1 MRMSLFTLYQAN
13 VRGEKFNSLYPN
25 ECVIEDEFDLECAT
39 TKDYVCAKYK
49 NGHRSNAEF
58 ICADCLP
65 LDCDN
70 DRYGDD
76 PHNWITPQDVAD
88 NFPDVAFAVQYS
100 KSHNIDKYD
109 QETGEF
115 IASARPRFHVLFPI
129 DVTDNAAEYKD
140 IKERVNALFPFF
152 DTNAMDAARFL
163 FGTAD
168 PEVEIFNG
176 DLNLSQFLRQEAE
189 LDAFMDAGDDF
200 EVIPMGSRN
209 STLNHYAGK
218 ILIRMGDVPE
228 AYDQYLRLVDRCE
241 GTLSDR
247 EVESIWNS
255 ALKFYKVVSSQPG
268 YVPPEVY
275 NDPTDYCPDGFTHAD
290 EAQVLAK
297 HFVNELRYSPATQFL
312 RYRDGYW
319 QETKTGA
326 RSVTHELTD
335 RQVRDST
342 RQLKEAKR
350 NLAQFH
356 EGKQLLKAKRLGA
369 IDLADFPPEVG
380 PAFKAFKRAKE
391 YQTFA
396 VNYRNTKNITGTL
409 TEVAPLVE
417 VEPSELNA
425 DPYLLNTPAGT
436 YDLRKGTAG
445 LRDHSPT
452 DLITKITAVS
462 PSTDGMDMWLDSLE
476 ATFCGDQELID
487 YVQKVC
493 GLILIGKVYLEAIII
508 AYGSG
513 RNGKSTFWE
522 TVSNVLGTYSGKV
535 SASTLTY
542 RSYGNVKN
550 ELADAFGKRFLVA
563 SEMQSGARLNDSM
576 IKQLCSTDAIY
587 AEKKYKDPFTF
598 IPSHTLVLYTNHL
611 PRVSESDNGTLR
623 RLIVIPF
630 EAVFPEDKDHT
641 EDFKE
646 RLFDTAGGAC
656 LYWMIEGAEKVVQC
670 RFLLDQPEC
679 VKKAIASYVEENDWL
694 GQFLD
699 DECVVDDDEEAPAQE
714 LYMAYRSYSDDMGL
728 VPRRPADFYK
738 ELEQAGYYRKTH
750 NRRKYVCGLRLKT
763 SGELADLE
771 AEEYDPLLD

>member
-1 MRMSLFTLYQAN
+1 MSLFTLYQAN

-25 ECVIEDEFDLECAT
+25 ECPIEDEFDLEYAT

-129 DVTDNAAEYKD
+129 DVTDNASEYKD

-255 ALKFYKVVSSQPG
+255 ARKFYKVVSSQPG

-275 NDPTDYCPDGFTHAD
+275 NDPTDYEPDEYTHKS
-290 EAQVLAK
+290 EAKVLAQ
-297 HFVNELRYSPATQFL
+297 HFINELRYSPATQFL

-326 RSVTHELTD
+326 RTVVHELTD
-335 RQVRDST
+335 RQIRDAT
-342 RQLKEAKR
+342 RRVGATKKVLSESSEGKKLLRGRGATALKSGAFSIELEGQYNKYKEA
-350 NLAQFH
+350 Q
-356 EGKQLLKAKRLGA
+356 EYLKFA
-369 IDLADFPPEVG
+369 IN
-380 PAFKAFKRAKE
+380 
-391 YQTFA
+391 YQ
-396 VNYRNTKNITGTL
+396 NTRNITGTL
-409 TEVAPLVE
+409 TEVAPMVE

-436 YDLRKGTAG
+436 YDLRKGVAG

-452 DLITKITAVS
+452 DLITKVTAVS
-462 PSTDGMDMWLDSLE
+462 PSTDGMDMWLASLE
-476 ATFCGDQELID
+476 ATFCGDQDLID
-487 YVQKVC
+487 YVQQVC
-493 GLILIGKVYLEAIII
+493 GLILIGRVYLEALII
-508 AYGSG
+508 AYGDG

-522 TVSNVLGTYSGKV
+522 TISNVLGTYSGKV

-611 PRVSESDNGTLR
+611 PRCSEADTGTLR
-623 RLIVIPF
+623 RIIIIPF
-630 EAVFPEDKDHT
+630 RAKFPADQEHT

-646 RLFDTAGGAC
+646 ILMERSGGAC
-656 LYWMIEGAEKVVQC
+656 LYWMIEGAERVIQNHFV
-670 RFLLDQPEC
+670 LDMPAC
-679 VKKAIASYVEENDWL
+679 VEEERQKYFAENDWL
-694 GQFLD
+694 GQFIN
-699 DECVVDDDEEAPAQE
+699 DECVVDEECREPAQE

-728 VPRRPADFYK
+728 VPRRQADFLT
-738 ELEQAGYYRKTH
+738 ELEKSGFERTVCK
-750 NRRKYVCGLRLKT
+750 RRKYVCGLRLKT
-763 SGELADLE
+763 SEE
-771 AEEYDPLLD
+771 REEYDDLMWDPELQ